1 MKNLKN
7 RREVL
12 DEEIKTLRRDIKEMK
27 RQLKIKIEELEEINE
42 ELNNESEDELENQTE
57 ESLEEM
63 NSEEEIIETVQ
74 ESGKNENMVIEK
86 EEIRQPKKCL
96 NKRKE
101 REEDQIEKRENK
113 RRTLETIIEK
123 LDLEI
128 EEERKI
134 DNGQRITTE
143 NLIKLLKEM
152 EKMYN
157 LARRSDELEKLYL
170 FNYAES
176 FQLRLKSETEK
187 NLAEQTARTKVYK
200 EIFDIGGFKEK
211 DYEKI
216 KKRTQRAEKF
226 YKLVK
231 EAGGREKIK
240 FLEEISIEKIIKLT
254 KEEIEYAI
262 KELNDKK
269 NKSKINKIGKI
280 PTIIVT
286 LVE

>member
-1 MKNLKN
+1 
-7 RREVL
+7 
-12 DEEIKTLRRDIKEMK
+12 MK

-101 REEDQIEKRENK
+101 CEEDQIEKRENK

-128 EEERKI
+128 EEEREI

-176 FQLRLKSETEK
+176 FQLRLKSEIEK

-226 YKLVK
+226 YKLL
-231 EAGGREKIK
+231 I
-240 FLEEISIEKIIKLT
+240 L
-254 KEEIEYAI
+254 
-262 KELNDKK
+262 
-269 NKSKINKIGKI
+269 KSFFKINN
-280 PTIIVT
+280 TMAH
-286 LVE
+286 

>member
-27 RQLKIKIEELEEINE
+27 RQLKIKIEELEKINE

-63 NSEEEIIETVQ
+63 SSEEEIIETVQ

-123 LDLEI
+123 L
-128 EEERKI
+128 
-134 DNGQRITTE
+134 
-143 NLIKLLKEM
+143 
-152 EKMYN
+152 
-157 LARRSDELEKLYL
+157 YL
-170 FNYAES
+170 
-176 FQLRLKSETEK
+176 
-187 NLAEQTARTKVYK
+187 

-226 YKLVK
+226 YKLLK

-254 KEEIEYAI
+254 KEELEYAI

>member
-86 EEIRQPKKCL
+86 EEIRQLKKCL

-113 RRTLETIIEK
+113 RRTLKTIIEK

-134 DNGQRITTE
+134 DNGQHITTE

-226 YKLVK
+226 YKLLK

-240 FLEEISIEKIIKLT
+240 FLKEISIEKIIKLT